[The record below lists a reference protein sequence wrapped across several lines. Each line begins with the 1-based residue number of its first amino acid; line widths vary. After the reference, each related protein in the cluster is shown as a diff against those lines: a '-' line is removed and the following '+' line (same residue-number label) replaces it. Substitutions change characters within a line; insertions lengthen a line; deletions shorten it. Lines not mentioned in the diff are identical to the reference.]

1 MEQPDRSNL
10 SIGEGHGKCR
20 GDRRKQNS
28 CSGGLQ
34 PSKRRPEGRSC
45 TETQTYKNDRG
56 NLEIIQGNTLMGKAV
71 FQSASIAGIHL
82 KNRIIRSAT
91 HEGMADDH
99 GAPTER
105 LKNLYVRL
113 AKGGVGAIITGYA
126 GVQADG
132 KTCFVNMTMMDRD
145 DLIPA
150 YKAITGAVHEYD
162 TPIIMQV
169 AHCGRQ
175 TRSAVTGLPTV
186 APSAIRDP
194 FYNEDKPKALTE
206 DGIYE
211 LIDNFVAA
219 IVRARQAG
227 FDGVQLH
234 MAHGYLLAQFLSSWS
249 NRRRDQWGGS
259 TENKYRI
266 VGEIFKRA
274 REKVG
279 DFPILVK
286 TNAHDG
292 RPNGMRVD
300 EAVTIARMLEASGCA
315 AIEVSCGVI
324 ADQMN
329 IVRCERLPVEAVMA
343 YTFKYKK
350 LPGLVKKA
358 AIPLARRF
366 IPQPKPI
373 VKYNVDAAVQI
384 KKAVTIPV
392 IVVGGIHTIGD
403 INDII
408 TRTDIDF
415 VSMSRPFIIEP
426 DIVEKFRTGTQTESK
441 CIKCNY
447 CTIIQESLPLRC
459 YYGKLPK
466 A

>member
-1 MEQPDRSNL
+1 MEKPDRRNL
-10 SIGEGHGKCR
+10 SIGKGHGNVGAIGANTTHVAEGFSPPK
-20 GDRRKQNS
+20 
-28 CSGGLQ
+28 GGLKAA
-34 PSKRRPEGRSC
+34 PAPKPGLI
-45 TETQTYKNDRG
+45 KNDRR
-56 NLEIIQGNTLMGKAV
+56 NPEIIQGNTLMGKAV
-71 FQSASIAGIHL
+71 FQNASIAGIHL

-91 HEGMADDH
+91 HEGLADDQ

-105 LKNLYVRL
+105 LKKLYVRL
-113 AKGGVGAIITGYA
+113 AKGGVGAIVTGYA

-150 YKAITGAVHEYD
+150 YQAITDAVHEYG

-206 DGIYE
+206 DGIQE
-211 LIDNFVAA
+211 LIGHFVAA

-249 NRRRDQWGGS
+249 NRRQDQWGGS

-286 TNAHDG
+286 TNAYDG

-324 ADQMN
+324 ADQMH
-329 IVRCERLPVEAVMA
+329 IVRGERLPAEAVMA
-343 YTFKYKK
+343 YTFRYKK

-373 VKYNVDAAVQI
+373 VKYNVDAAIQI

-403 INDII
+403 IDDII

-426 DIVEKFRTGTQTESK
+426 DIVEKFKTGTQTESK
-441 CIKCNY
+441 CTKCNY
-447 CTIIQESLPLRC
+447 CAIIQESLPLRC
-459 YYGKLPK
+459 YYGKPPK
-466 A
+466 T